1 MASSSQDLDEGDGG
15 ARLVCFARCGGWA
28 EGGSPFEVV
37 YHCPACGGLLEVEH
51 DVERLREAG
60 DGRAWRTRFDAR
72 LRRAA
77 WAGSGGWGGGVSG
90 VWGKRE
96 WVLPEV
102 GEERVV
108 SLYEGATPLL
118 AAEGIAR
125 QSGADDRSG
134 GKLWIKQCGHAHT
147 GSFKDLGMTVLV
159 SAVNEMIHR
168 GVGVRAVACAST
180 GDTSAALAAYCARA
194 GIPAVV
200 LLPAGKISTAQL
212 IQPVANGALV
222 LALQTDFDGC
232 MEVVRGLTEERGSGI
247 YLANSLN
254 SLRIEGQK
262 TVGIE
267 IVQQLGWTVPDW
279 IVIPGGNLG
288 NVSALAKGLSLA
300 LALGV
305 IDRLPRICVAQVS
318 AADPLFRA
326 YKEGWPEGG
335 LDEVT
340 MVAGET
346 QASAIRIG
354 APVSYDKAVA
364 ALKATDGVVR
374 TVGEEELADT
384 AALADRTGMF
394 TCPHTAV
401 ALAAWRQLVDEG
413 DVGPGDRSVVVST
426 ASGLKFPEFKVRYHE
441 GGGERANRPVDCE
454 ASVDAVREA
463 VERRLAGASTR

>member
-1 MASSSQDLDEGDGG
+1 MAFSEERS
-15 ARLVCFARCGGWA
+15 RLRCFARCGGWTDGA
-28 EGGSPFEVV
+28 SPFEVI
-37 YHCPACGGLLEVEH
+37 YHCPACGGLLEVDH
-51 DVERLREAG
+51 DVDALREGG
-60 DGRAWRTRFDAR
+60 DGRAWRKRFDER
-72 LRRAA
+72 LRRSA

-96 WVLPEV
+96 WVLPDV

-108 SLYEGATPLL
+108 SMYEGATPLL
-118 AAEGIAR
+118 KAPGLASWGGGGAR
-125 QSGADDRSG
+125 GDKG

-159 SAVNEMIHR
+159 SAVKEMIHR
-168 GVGVRAVACAST
+168 GIDIRAVACAST
-180 GDTSAALAAYCARA
+180 GDTSAALSAYCARA

-222 LALQTDFDGC
+222 LALETDFDGC
-232 MEVVRGLTEERGSGI
+232 MKVVRELTAALDSGI

-288 NVSALAKGLSLA
+288 NVSALAKGLGLA
-300 LALGV
+300 LELGV
-305 IDRLPRICVAQVS
+305 IDRLPRICVAQVT
-318 AADPLFRA
+318 AANPLFRA
-326 YKEGWPEGG
+326 YEAGWPEGG
-335 LDEVT
+335 LDAAA
-340 MVAGET
+340 MVAGPT

-354 APVSYDKAVA
+354 APVSFDKAVA
-364 ALKATDGVVR
+364 ALQATDGVVR

-384 AALADRTGMF
+384 SALADRTGLF

-401 ALAAWRQLVDEG
+401 ALAAWRQLVEEG
-413 DVGPGDRSVVVST
+413 EVRRGDRSVVVST

-441 GGGERANRPVDCE
+441 GAEGVSGTHANRPVQCE

-463 VERRLAGASTR
+463 VERSLEAPR